1 MRLKKIPDALEQLR
15 QSNFL
20 IENFPLQIDADW
32 IVEIG
37 MGKGD
42 MLVELARLSPDKK
55 FLGIEKFDSA
65 AVKAI
70 KKAKKY
76 NLTNFFIICSDV
88 KDILEKIS
96 GTTDLIWLTFSDPW
110 PKKRHLK
117 RRLTYKD
124 FLVIYKNLLSKE
136 GILKLKTDNDG
147 FFEYSLE
154 SLTEFGAQILYK
166 TTNLHADAKNEDN
179 IFTDYEIK
187 WSQKDKNINY
197 LEAKF

>member
-15 QSNFL
+15 KSNFL
-20 IENFPLQIDADW
+20 IENFPLKIDNNW

-42 MLVELARLSPDKK
+42 MLVELAHQNPDKK

-70 KKAKKY
+70 KKAQHYELK
-76 NLTNFFIICSDV
+76 NFFIICSDV
-88 KDILEKIS
+88 KDILEKIE
-96 GTTDLIWLTFSDPW
+96 GQTNLIWLTFSDPW

-124 FLVIYKNLLSKE
+124 FLVIYKKLLSDK

-147 FFEYSLE
+147 FFEFSTLSLE
-154 SLTEFGAQILYK
+154 EFGATILYS
-166 TTNLHADAKNEDN
+166 TTDLHNDIKNEGN
-179 IFTDYEIK
+179 IYTDYEEK
-187 WSQKDKNINY
+187 WSKKNKNINY
-197 LEAKF
+197 LEVKF